1 MMSSSAAA
9 EQRVP
14 PLPQDLQDDGGGGG
28 GGGGKTEVTVDGLY
42 AQLDQKE
49 KDLTMCAELGNVL
62 LEKNEE
68 LRRQNEALE
77 KEFAENVE
85 VRQMQSDK
93 EINLRRPKK
102 CFRQGRHAL
111 NKRPHFEFEIQ
122 MYDCDGCNKANRPIA
137 IAGSS
142 TFAAKDMSNP
152 VA

>member
-1 MMSSSAAA
+1 M
-9 EQRVP
+9 
-14 PLPQDLQDDGGGGG
+14 
-28 GGGGKTEVTVDGLY
+28 DGLY

-85 VRQMQSDK
+85 VRQVQSDK

-111 NKRPHFEFEIQ
+111 NKRPHFEFKCTTA
-122 MYDCDGCNKANRPIA
+122 MSA
-137 IAGSS
+137 IKQTDRSRS
-142 TFAAKDMSNP
+142 RDRRHLRRKI
-152 VA
+152 